1 LPKAYEYYID
11 DHPYNPPL
19 RWVVLIVIFL
29 SCANKREV
37 VEFKDHEPKI
47 STEEIVVKRGE
58 VFGKLVENLNF
69 ISDKASLISWFSDSV
84 KILNEG
90 DTLRFIFIN
99 DTLRRLEIRK
109 IKGIYEYDFI
119 SGNSKFSPRFREYI
133 TKSATLVIENTLWD
147 AFIKEN
153 LPLDVFVRV
162 VDIFAWDIDFSSE
175 TQKGD
180 TLKILYSPSG
190 IVYYAEYVGKVVGR
204 KTAVRFMGE
213 YYDENGKNLR
223 KEFLRSPLKI
233 YTITSGFGVRFHPIL
248 KVYRPHHGVDYGAP
262 YGSPVYAVAEGVVK
276 RAGWMG
282 GYGKAVIIRHSNGFE
297 TLYGHLSSILVKVG
311 DRVEQGRMIGRV
323 GSTGLSTGP
332 HLHFEVRKDGKLV
345 NPLKLKFEPSKPLPE
360 DLKEEFA
367 YILETYKNYVSR

>member
-1 LPKAYEYYID
+1 MD
-11 DHPYNPPL
+11 DHPYNPRL

-29 SCANKREV
+29 SCANRQEIL
-37 VEFKDHEPKI
+37 EFNDYEPKI

-69 ISDKASLISWFSDSV
+69 IPDKASLISWFSDSV
-84 KILNEG
+84 KILHEG
-90 DTLRFIFIN
+90 DTLRFVFIN

-153 LPLDVFVRV
+153 LPLEVFVQV

-190 IVYYAEYVGKVVGR
+190 IVYYAEYIGKVVGR

-276 RAGWMG
+276 KAGWMG
-282 GYGKAVIIRHSNGFE
+282 GYGKTVMIRHPNGFE

-311 DRVEQGRMIGRV
+311 ERVEQGRMIGRV

-332 HLHFEVRKDGKLV
+332 HLHFEVRKNGKLV

>member
-1 LPKAYEYYID
+1 
-11 DHPYNPPL
+11 
-19 RWVVLIVIFL
+19 L
-29 SCANKREV
+29 SCANRQEV
-37 VEFKDHEPKI
+37 LEFDDHEPKI
-47 STEEIVVKRGE
+47 RTEEIVVKRGE

-69 ISDKASLISWFSDSV
+69 IPDKASLISWFSDSV

-90 DTLRFIFIN
+90 DTLRFVFIN

-133 TKSATLVIENTLWD
+133 TKSATLVIEKTLWD

-153 LPLDVFVRV
+153 LPLEVFVQV

-175 TQKGD
+175 TQNGD

-190 IVYYAEYVGKVVGR
+190 IVYYAEYVGKAVGR

-223 KEFLRSPLKI
+223 KEFLISPLKI

-276 RAGWMG
+276 KAGWMG
-282 GYGKAVIIRHSNGFE
+282 GYGKVVIIKHSNGFE

-311 DRVEQGRMIGRV
+311 ERVEQGRMIGRV

-332 HLHFEVRKDGKLV
+332 HLHFEVRKNGKLV